1 MSHRSLLQSYRE
13 EFQHYTAA
21 KFRQDLLA
29 GITVAAVALPLA
41 LAFGVASG
49 ATAAAGLVTAIISG
63 FLIGALSGAPYQ
75 ISGPTGAMS
84 AVLIVLAQK
93 YGLNGVFIAGALA
106 GVLLLII
113 GFLRLGRFIAFI
125 PAPVIT
131 GFTSGIA
138 LIIAIGQIDNLLGI
152 KTAAAESSAGK
163 LLGYFHGGFTPD
175 WATLLVGLLVI
186 GLMIVWPKK
195 WNARFP
201 SSLAGIIA
209 ATAVAVL
216 LNLHVAVIGDIPRT
230 LLLSDR
236 LAFNAIPL
244 NHLADFLAPA
254 LTIAALGAVESL
266 LCGAV
271 ASNMTGIRLHANQE
285 LIAQGIG
292 NVIIPLFGG
301 VPATAAIAR
310 TSVGI
315 KSGGQTRLVSI
326 IHALALLASMFL
338 LAPVM
343 SRIPLA
349 ALAGVLIVTAWRM
362 NEWEAIRYMIKH
374 RLEKALL
381 AFSITL
387 LATIALDLT
396 QAILIGTFL
405 TGAIF
410 LSQMANIDVEVQSV
424 DPEKLRQRGIQNAG
438 NCQHVRVAYLT
449 GPLFFAATGNFN
461 EAFASMTDTHAL
473 ILSMRGVP
481 RVDTSGLQAM
491 GRLLERLKT
500 QGSTLMLAGVHP
512 DVKHTLD
519 QGGLTEEIGEHNF
532 FWSADQA
539 IVAAE
544 ERGCAYCKAEQQTTA
559 TSLTPH
565 AI

>member
-1 MSHRSLLQSYRE
+1 MPRRNLLQSYRQ
-13 EFQHYTAA
+13 EFQHYNAA

-41 LAFGVASG
+41 LAFGVLSG
-49 ATAAAGLVTAIISG
+49 ASAAAGLVTAIISG

-106 GVLLLII
+106 GVLLLIV
-113 GFLRLGRFIAFI
+113 GLLRLGRLIAFI

-138 LIIAIGQIDNLLGI
+138 LIIIIGQIDNLLGI
-152 KTAAAESSAGK
+152 KTPGAESSAGK

-175 WATLLVGLLVI
+175 WPTLLVGLLVI
-186 GLMIVWPKK
+186 ALMIAWPKK

-201 SSLAGIIA
+201 ASLLGIIV
-209 ATAVAVL
+209 ATALVAL
-216 LNLHVAVIGDIPRT
+216 LNLRTPVIGEIPRT
-230 LLLSDR
+230 LLLDDR
-236 LAFNAIPL
+236 LS
-244 NHLADFLAPA
+244 LAAVPWGSLTDFLAPM
-254 LTIAALGAVESL
+254 LTIAALGAIESL

-271 ASNMTGIRLHANQE
+271 GSNMTGIRLHANQE
-285 LIAQGIG
+285 LIAQGVG
-292 NVIIPLFGG
+292 NVVIPLFGG

-349 ALAGVLIVTAWRM
+349 ALSGVLIVTAWRM
-362 NEWEAIRYMIKH
+362 NEWESIRYMVNH

-381 AFSITL
+381 AFGVTL
-387 LATIALDLT
+387 LATIILDLT
-396 QAILIGTFL
+396 QAILIGTFVAA
-405 TGAIF
+405 AIF
-410 LSQMANIDVEVQSV
+410 LSQMADIDIDVQNV

-438 NCQHVRVAYLT
+438 NCRHVRVAYLT

-461 EAFASMTDTHAL
+461 EAFTNLGDTHAL

-481 RVDTSGLQAM
+481 RMDTSGLQAM
-491 GRLLERLKT
+491 GRLLERLKA
-500 QGSTLMLAGVHP
+500 QGSLLMLAGAHP
-512 DVKHTLD
+512 DVLHTLD
-519 QGGLTEEIGEHNF
+519 KGGLLEEVGRENI

-544 ERGCAYCKAEQQTTA
+544 ERGCAYCKAEQQSTTSGLA
-559 TSLTPH
+559 LQ